1 MSDHGKPPP
10 DFAMV
15 RAVEILAQIAEKQL
29 KSAHVLPPPL
39 DVPIILFNEHVMF
52 VIGKTRRVAVIAEL
66 GAGYA
71 FPAKG

>member
-1 MSDHGKPPP
+1 
-10 DFAMV
+10 MV